1 MALVPD
7 WAELMM
13 APQPSHPQV
22 ALAQPL
28 DAALRVTAI
37 PRCGGPRIAVTSR
50 QPSRP
55 LFKPTALMR
64 SSTDR
69 VETPRHRPPR
79 IGLPLAGVE
88 ITTIYGLDAAQSHAS
103 PCELSPQRC
112 PAIGTAS
119 GKTLALDRS
128 RRYGLAHGIHMVA
141 VNHPDL

>member
-1 MALVPD
+1 
-7 WAELMM
+7 M

-28 DAALRVTAI
+28 DGALRVTAI

-69 VETPRHRPPR
+69 VELLDT
-79 IGLPLAGVE
+79 GLL
-88 ITTIYGLDAAQSHAS
+88 
-103 PCELSPQRC
+103 
-112 PAIGTAS
+112 
-119 GKTLALDRS
+119 
-128 RRYGLAHGIHMVA
+128 GLACRSQASKLRLFMGSTRFGLTQSLRSLTPKGRAGEKGDPAESADM
-141 VNHPDL
+141 LLE